1 MDVTINGCH
10 IKKTTQIKAFVTVT
24 NNRDHIRNSWLFF
37 KSTMFRKRSLMSDIC
52 DNKRRKLNNGENGM
66 NNDSLPTDT
75 VGALSY
81 ISSLFPTE
89 KFNNRLPPIVMRHQI
104 YAFVRCRT
112 DVDKQLN
119 ELRKK
124 GEIRL
129 FKLGEK
135 DDQIGVVYTKDYK
148 NYVDR
153 CCRNSLKVD
162 NFLRNVVEI
171 CPDISYSSS
180 ALKQEYGINEDD
192 IIELIQQGVLTCRDV
207 GCYWLSIPRVG
218 EFMKTFLYGRRAI
231 LQYVRRTKYKE
242 ILQTELEQRK
252 LPRKAL
258 LGILYHLYDIIGSE
272 AVTCVET
279 STGVVLRLQPE
290 LTR

>member
-1 MDVTINGCH
+1 MDVTINECH
-10 IKKTTQIKAFVTVT
+10 IKKQHKSRFTLRSQI
-24 NNRDHIRNSWLFF
+24 IEILSYFF
-37 KSTMFRKRSLMSDIC
+37 QSTMFRKRSLMSDIC
-52 DNKRRKLNNGENGM
+52 DNKRRKLNYGENGM

-258 LGILYHLYDIIGSE
+258 LGILYHIYDIIGSD